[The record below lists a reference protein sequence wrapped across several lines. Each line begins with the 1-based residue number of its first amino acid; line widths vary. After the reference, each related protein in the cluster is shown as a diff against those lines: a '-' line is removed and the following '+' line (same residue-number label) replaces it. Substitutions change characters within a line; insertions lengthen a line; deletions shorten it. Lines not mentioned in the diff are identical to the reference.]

1 MPGASFANHEQGH
14 SSAAPVD
21 ALRRFTRNRAETPAP
36 TASPARKPVEHCEL
50 CSEPIPSVHR
60 HLLELPARTLVCT
73 CDACT
78 ILFGNEGAGAGRYRV
93 VSRRSLALPDFQI
106 SDGQWEELS
115 LPVNMVYMFW
125 NSVEQRI
132 TAYYPS
138 PAGAMESLLNLE
150 QWEELTRDNPVLADL
165 TPDVEALLINRVKD
179 SRQYYIVPID
189 VCYRLV
195 GLIRLSWKGLG
206 GGDEVWKAIADF
218 FAELRTTAQTVKG
231 GTDA

>member
-1 MPGASFANHEQGH
+1 M
-14 SSAAPVD
+14 
-21 ALRRFTRNRAETPAP
+21 
-36 TASPARKPVEHCEL
+36 
-50 CSEPIPSVHR
+50 HR

-93 VSRRSLALPDFQI
+93 VPRGSLALPDFQI
-106 SDGQWEELS
+106 TDGQWEELA
-115 LPVNMVYMFW
+115 LPVNMVYIFW
-125 NSVEQRI
+125 NSVEQRVV
-132 TAYYPS
+132 AYYPS

-218 FAELRTTAQTVKG
+218 FAELGTTAQTVKG
-231 GTDA
+231 GADA